1 MTNKQLKNEFKQ
13 QAYAAVPDKCEELLK
28 TVAAQSD
35 RAASL
40 SDDEDE
46 PHLVP
51 VAPATSQKTAER
63 WLALAACF
71 VVVLV
76 AVIIATNRDDTQLT
90 KRGVVDGD
98 VTTTTTAFETVP
110 SASGSG
116 KISGSVSGAIGSNGS
131 QSGGTATLSAVSG
144 TQTTHVSG
152 LPFQTGGSRISG
164 TLSGG
169 TTVTGAVSS
178 GTTQKGATTSK
189 VSKKTKNPF
198 WGDFSVDTTK
208 KKDSGATT
216 EKTEAP
222 SAKPTTKR
230 TTAPTT
236 RSTCSHEVIY
246 TPPLPADIRNNSDKV
261 NTCIEYI
268 EAIEPWELDEPTTPT
283 TKKQSAPPTYSEGG
297 IEFKGYYPNSGGVY
311 YVDYAIA
318 GAMDVRYRVRTDV
331 YFADGWR
338 TLFISQCTENEI
350 LYTEVIKY
358 ADNGVR
364 VYEEQYNERSEIMTI
379 TRRDRDGRVLSNGI
393 QKIPLRSPKFSEIW
407 FY

>member
-40 SDDEDE
+40 SDDGDE

-51 VAPATSQKTAER
+51 VVPATSQKTAER

-98 VTTTTTAFETVP
+98 VTTTTTAFGTVP

-116 KISGSVSGAIGSNGS
+116 EISGSVSAATVSSVS

-144 TQTTHVSG
+144 TQTTNVSG
-152 LPFQTGGSRISG
+152 LPFQTGSSRIS
-164 TLSGG
+164 
-169 TTVTGAVSS
+169 GAVSS

-198 WGDFSVDTTK
+198 WGDFIVDTTK
-208 KKDSGATT
+208 KKGSGDATT
-216 EKTEAP
+216 EKTQAP

-230 TTAPTT
+230 TTA
-236 RSTCSHEVIY
+236 
-246 TPPLPADIRNNSDKV
+246 
-261 NTCIEYI
+261 
-268 EAIEPWELDEPTTPT
+268 
-283 TKKQSAPPTYSEGG
+283 
-297 IEFKGYYPNSGGVY
+297 
-311 YVDYAIA
+311 
-318 GAMDVRYRVRTDV
+318 
-331 YFADGWR
+331 
-338 TLFISQCTENEI
+338 
-350 LYTEVIKY
+350 
-358 ADNGVR
+358 
-364 VYEEQYNERSEIMTI
+364 
-379 TRRDRDGRVLSNGI
+379 
-393 QKIPLRSPKFSEIW
+393 
-407 FY
+407 